1 LLVPFG
7 DTLLGSESVGSLIV
21 LIFCE
26 VWNMVESVS
35 AWSEQVERF
44 LEAYEGATVA
54 RYAAS
59 LRSFEEWYRQSYAE
73 APDAKLLTD
82 VEVRDYRAYLMT
94 VKGYKAAT
102 VNSRLAPIRALVREH
117 GRTLRV
123 KGVKQVI
130 APKDILDAR
139 DLGRLLSALDGP
151 SWRDKRNVALVNVLA
166 RAGLRISEAL
176 ALKVDDLELGARSGS
191 VIVRMGKG
199 LRERRVPLPVEARAV
214 LTAYLKVRPE
224 DSDVLFL
231 TRTHAP
237 LLARDA
243 FDVTRE
249 GARRAGLS
257 CDVTPHTLR
266 HYFAT
271 RFLEKNQG
279 DIATLAQVLCHAN
292 IATTARY
299 LHPPLQR
306 LQSMVERVD

>member
-1 LLVPFG
+1 
-7 DTLLGSESVGSLIV
+7 
-21 LIFCE
+21 
-26 VWNMVESVS
+26 MVELVS
-35 AWSEQVERF
+35 AWNEQVERF
-44 LEAYEGATVA
+44 LRGYEGATVA

-59 LRSFEEWYRQSYAE
+59 LRSFEEWYRQSYSD
-73 APDAKLLTD
+73 APDAKLLTEI
-82 VEVRDYRAYLMT
+82 EVRDYRAYLMT

-102 VNSRLAPIRALVREH
+102 VNTRLAPIRALVREH

-123 KGVKQVI
+123 KGVKLII

-139 DLGRLLSALDGP
+139 DLGRLLNALDGP
-151 SWRDKRNVALVNVLA
+151 TWRDKRDVALVNVLA

-176 ALKVDDLELGARSGS
+176 SLKIDDLELGARSGS
-191 VIVRMGKG
+191 VLIRMGKG
-199 LRERRVPLPVEARAV
+199 LRERRVPLPVEARAA

-231 TRTHAP
+231 SRTHAP

-243 FDVTRE
+243 FDVIRE
-249 GARRAGLS
+249 GARRAGVPW
-257 CDVTPHTLR
+257 DVTPHTLR

-279 DIATLAQVLCHAN
+279 DIATLAQILGHAN

-299 LHPPLQR
+299 LHPSFREMQAMMDR
-306 LQSMVERVD
+306 GD